1 MNLYPEFITM
11 VLLAYPQHATDE
23 AVGVE
28 LALALVVEDVVMNT
42 VEELFVNRSEE
53 LDVERLDIED
63 ADVNKVNVEELGA
76 EEIEVVVITVLE
88 VRELPISV
96 GELLEPLLAVV
107 DIGGLVKELLGI
119 VIVPTDVKAVG
130 ENETEDSEFE
140 DCEGEVLEGHEEV
153 VGEDEV
159 VIEADDMLETVAD
172 ELVEAT
178 DEEDLVILV
187 GPELLVGP
195 DTVLVFPCKLLDVGE
210 LLELREF
217 KTVEL
222 VVIFGELTLL
232 GSALERVKPEVEEVG
247 LIMKELLEV
256 DSPEEF
262 GPVAVRLEAL
272 VPGEPSLVLEV

>member
-1 MNLYPEFITM
+1 MKLYPEFTTM
-11 VLLAYPQHATDE
+11 VLLAYPQHATGE

-28 LALALVVEDVVMNT
+28 LVLALVVEDVVMNI
-42 VEELFVNRSEE
+42 VEELFVIRSEE

-88 VRELPISV
+88 VRELPIPV
-96 GELLEPLLAVV
+96 GELLELLLAVV
-107 DIGGLVKELLGI
+107 DIGGLVEELLGI

-130 ENETEDSEFE
+130 ENETEDLEFD

-159 VIEADDMLETVAD
+159 VIEADDMLEIVAD
-172 ELVEAT
+172 ELVEVVN
-178 DEEDLVILV
+178 EEDLVVLV
-187 GPELLVGP
+187 EPELLVGP

-217 KTVEL
+217 KTVGL
-222 VVIFGELTLL
+222 IVTFGELTLL
-232 GSALERVKPEVEEVG
+232 GSELERVELEVEEVG
-247 LIMKELLEV
+247 LIMEELLEA
-256 DSPEEF
+256 DNPEEL

-272 VPGEPSLVLEV
+272 VPGEPPPVLEV

>member
-1 MNLYPEFITM
+1 M
-11 VLLAYPQHATDE
+11 VLLAYPQHATGE

-42 VEELFVNRSEE
+42 VEELFANRSEE
-53 LDVERLDIED
+53 LNVERLDIED

-88 VRELPISV
+88 VRKLPISV

-107 DIGGLVKELLGI
+107 DIGGLVEELLEI

-153 VGEDEV
+153 IGEDEV

-195 DTVLVFPCKLLDVGE
+195 DTVLVFPCKLL
-210 LLELREF
+210 ELREF

-232 GSALERVKPEVEEVG
+232 GSEVERVKPEVEEVG
-247 LIMKELLEV
+247 LIMEELLEV
-256 DSPEEF
+256 DNPEEF

>member
-1 MNLYPEFITM
+1 M
-11 VLLAYPQHATDE
+11 
-23 AVGVE
+23 
-28 LALALVVEDVVMNT
+28 
-42 VEELFVNRSEE
+42 
-53 LDVERLDIED
+53 
-63 ADVNKVNVEELGA
+63 
-76 EEIEVVVITVLE
+76 LE

-107 DIGGLVKELLGI
+107 DIGGPVKELLGI

-130 ENETEDSEFE
+130 ENETEDSGFE

-210 LLELREF
+210 LLELRGF

-247 LIMKELLEV
+247 LIMEELLEV
-256 DSPEEF
+256 DNPEEF